1 MDRNLY
7 EPKIERHREIL
18 YGTPGI
24 VVYRDGR
31 PVLWVPDN
39 IGSVTKEL
47 SCKDLEALQKE
58 LKKYLQSGSDDSRI
72 E

>member
-31 PVLWVPDN
+31 FVLWVPDN